1 MDAADEKIK
10 GHLQDP
16 NGSRNLSGLDF
27 GNIGIEGV
35 ESIISLLSKW

>member
-1 MDAADEKIK
+1 MDASMDEKIK
-10 GHLQDP
+10 ALQDP

-35 ESIISLLSKW
+35 ESIISFLSKW